1 MLDARIDVEQ
11 FFKHHPIGEAGRFA
25 LLAEHRDTRFVPV
38 ATHQQG
44 ELNCASRR
52 ITVVLDLKAS
62 YQRLK
67 AWRSVGRRA
76 CSIASPPDG
85 KTGAEG
91 TDKKEHSPRCP
102 WAARDEV
109 TNLQDFASAIALS
122 ILRYAKMARG
132 LLLIGIQRGFMLW
145 PVPGISR

>member
-1 MLDARIDVEQ
+1 MLDSRIDVEQ

-52 ITVVLDLKAS
+52 ITRVLDLKAS

-67 AWRSVGRRA
+67 AWRSWVYLTARWP
-76 CSIASPPDG
+76 ASL
-85 KTGAEG
+85 
-91 TDKKEHSPRCP
+91 HHRF
-102 WAARDEV
+102 AA
-109 TNLQDFASAIALS
+109 
-122 ILRYAKMARG
+122 
-132 LLLIGIQRGFMLW
+132 
-145 PVPGISR
+145 